1 MAALQYLRDSFM
13 AKVSGIDDDAAS
25 RALVPSGTSLRWL
38 VEHVTL
44 AEQAWVITRSGTAP
58 VVPATSDDTL
68 ANAVD
73 RYRATSA
80 QVDAIIS
87 STPLDTVWRG
97 YTDDDPVNLRWVIVH
112 LVEEIARHA
121 GHADILRELIDGAT
135 GR

>member
-44 AEQAWVITRSGTAP
+44 AEQAWVITRSGAAP
-58 VVPATSDDTL
+58 VVSATGDDTL
-68 ANAVD
+68 ASALD

>member
-44 AEQAWVITRSGTAP
+44 AEQAWVITRSGAAP
-58 VVPATSDDTL
+58 VVSATGDDTL
-68 ANAVD
+68 ASALD

-97 YTDDDPVNLRWVIVH
+97 YNDDDPVNLRWVIVH